1 LIRLSQEVYYENR
14 WFELEQTTNPFGIV
28 VMAHL
33 KAKQTKKNPQARYN
47 WKLTLFR
54 NLYERGFTRK
64 DIIELYRFLDWIMS
78 LPKELEIS
86 FKTEVKNQEESRRM
100 KYVTNIE
107 RFAMEETKI
116 DNTREKTIKIL
127 DKRFNNIPESLRE
140 KIRAIDDLPI
150 LERLFDQAILIESV
164 PAFQQF
170 FDQILAEKS
179 N

>member
-1 LIRLSQEVYYENR
+1 
-14 WFELEQTTNPFGIV
+14 
-28 VMAHL
+28 MAHL